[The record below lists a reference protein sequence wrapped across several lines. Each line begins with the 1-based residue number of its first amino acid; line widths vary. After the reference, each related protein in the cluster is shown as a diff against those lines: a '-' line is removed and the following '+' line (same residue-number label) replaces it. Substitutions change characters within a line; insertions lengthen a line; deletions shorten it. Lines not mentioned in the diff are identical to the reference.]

1 MKYNLSIESFKFSVE
16 LSLSSTRAFPKL
28 FKFSFFAFK
37 VIWHIKKIPPMS
49 ERNLMDNK
57 LKVDFEAMN
66 AHHLNKLP
74 RFQKKYIFTEQI
86 KVSTSLIYIK
96 KISYSKAEKVK

>member
-1 MKYNLSIESFKFSVE
+1 MKYNLSIELFKFSVE
-16 LSLSSTRAFPKL
+16 LSLSSARAFPKL
-28 FKFSFFAFK
+28 FKFLFFAFK
-37 VIWHIKKIPPMS
+37 DISHIKKILPMS

-66 AHHLNKLP
+66 VHHLNKLP
-74 RFQKKYIFTEQI
+74 RFQKKNIFTEQI

-96 KISYSKAEKVK
+96 KISYSKAEKGK

>member
-37 VIWHIKKIPPMS
+37 VIWHIKKILPMS

-74 RFQKKYIFTEQI
+74 RFQNKIFSQSRLKY
-86 KVSTSLIYIK
+86 LL
-96 KISYSKAEKVK
+96 A

>member
-1 MKYNLSIESFKFSVE
+1 
-16 LSLSSTRAFPKL
+16 
-28 FKFSFFAFK
+28 
-37 VIWHIKKIPPMS
+37 MS

-74 RFQKKYIFTEQI
+74 RFQKKKFSQSRLKY
-86 KVSTSLIYIK
+86 LL
-96 KISYSKAEKVK
+96 A

>member
-1 MKYNLSIESFKFSVE
+1 
-16 LSLSSTRAFPKL
+16 
-28 FKFSFFAFK
+28 
-37 VIWHIKKIPPMS
+37 MS
-49 ERNLMDNK
+49 EINLMDNK

-96 KISYSKAEKVK
+96 KISYSKAEKGK

>member
-37 VIWHIKKIPPMS
+37 VIWYIKKILPMS
-49 ERNLMDNK
+49 ERNLMNN
-57 LKVDFEAMN
+57 FEAMN

-74 RFQKKYIFTEQI
+74 RFQKKKIFHR
-86 KVSTSLIYIK
+86 
-96 KISYSKAEKVK
+96 AD